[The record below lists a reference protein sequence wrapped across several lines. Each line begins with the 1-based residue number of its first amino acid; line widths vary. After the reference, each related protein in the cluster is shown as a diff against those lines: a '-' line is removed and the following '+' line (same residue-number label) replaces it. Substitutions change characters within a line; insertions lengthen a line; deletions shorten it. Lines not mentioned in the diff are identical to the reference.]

1 MENKEFKLLRYPG
14 YNVLIDY
21 PIDSA
26 RLNNKYQIQE
36 KLDFVI
42 IRLFLKKWKNNPII
56 YCCLPRFNDNYGIF
70 IQTETFIDSFDKS
83 LFVEDTISEEQLYI
97 KLRGAIRK
105 FFAITKKYYMCHVS
119 PPAEYIFS
127 IELIYYF
134 IINFIN
140 PEVYIHTKFDE
151 IEYKV
156 IKCRN
161 FLKYSL
167 NS

>member
-1 MENKEFKLLRYPG
+1 MENKKFKTLRYPG

-21 PIDSA
+21 PIDSS
-26 RLNNKYQIQE
+26 RLNNKYQIRE
-36 KLDFVI
+36 KIDSVI

-56 YCCLPRFNDNYGIF
+56 YCCLPRFDNNYGIL
-70 IQTETFIDSFDKS
+70 IRTETFINSFDKS
-83 LFVEDTISEEQLYI
+83 LFIEDTIPEEQLYI
-97 KLRGAIRK
+97 RLRGAIRK
-105 FFAITKKYYMCHVS
+105 FFAIIKKYYPS
-119 PPAEYIFS
+119 PPAEYIFN

-140 PEVYIHTKFDE
+140 PEVYTKFDE
-151 IEYKV
+151 IKEIV

>member
-70 IQTETFIDSFDKS
+70 IQTETFINSFDKS
-83 LFVEDTISEEQLYI
+83 LFIEDTILEEQLYI

-105 FFAITKKYYMCHVS
+105 FFAIIKTYSSHVS
-119 PPAEYIFS
+119 PPVEYIFS

-140 PEVYIHTKFDE
+140 PEVYTKFDE
-151 IEYKV
+151 IEEIV

>member
-1 MENKEFKLLRYPG
+1 MENKRFKIIRYPG

-21 PIDSA
+21 PIDSI
-26 RLNNKYQIQE
+26 RLNNKYLIQE
-36 KLDFVI
+36 KFDYVV

-56 YCCLPRFNDNYGIF
+56 YCCLPIYNDNYGI
-70 IQTETFIDSFDKS
+70 IIRTATFINSLDKS
-83 LFVEDTISEEQLYI
+83 LLTEDTISEEQLYK
-97 KLRGAIRK
+97 KLRGAIRL
-105 FFAITKKYYMCHVS
+105 FFAVIRKYPSHVTT
-119 PPAEYIFS
+119 PEYIFS

-140 PEVYIHTKFDE
+140 PEVYSNFDE
-151 IEYKV
+151 IEEIV

>member
-1 MENKEFKLLRYPG
+1 MENKRFKIIRYSG

-26 RLNNKYQIQE
+26 RLNNKYRIQE
-36 KLDFVI
+36 KGDFVS
-42 IRLFLKKWKNNPII
+42 IRSFLKKWKNNPII
-56 YCCLPRFNDNYGIF
+56 YCCLPIDNHNYNI
-70 IQTETFIDSFDKS
+70 IIRTETFINSFDKS
-83 LFVEDTISEEQLYI
+83 ILIEDTISEELLYI
-97 KLRGAIRK
+97 KLRGAIRL
-105 FFAITKKYYMCHVS
+105 FFAVIRKYSGHVTI
-119 PPAEYIFS
+119 PEYIFS

-140 PEVYIHTKFDE
+140 PEVYTKFDE
-151 IEYKV
+151 IEETV